1 MKKIAYSILFV
12 LSAGLSACSSFTEI
26 EPKGKNVLSRVEDLD
41 MLLNYEYRQR
51 GFAFRTV
58 MLMANDI
65 LPYTENIP
73 NLLSAKEKSLT
84 GILATWDESLSEKR
98 ASLTDAD
105 ATYSE
110 CYSINAKIANAVIAK
125 VDAAAGDRYMADRLK
140 AEAYVLRAYMHY
152 IVVNL
157 YAKAYNPQT
166 AADDPGVPYIKENDA
181 LDVPC
186 AKSTVAEVYENILA
200 DLETALQLNSLPDK
214 PINTMRVGKA
224 FAYAVKAKA
233 LMSMHRFPEALQ
245 AAEASLAVNDFIYD
259 QRPLADG
266 EFVRP
271 KIDCQEDLFTMFFE
285 RPNIHAY
292 TDEIMA
298 QFEPGSISFN
308 HFPKIDESG
317 FPIGL
322 IIYGVPGLTMW
333 DNNEYYMTTGGLTT
347 VDMYLTRAEC
357 LIRSNKGDDL
367 LEAMNVINTVRE
379 KRIDPYTPLSAS
391 DPMQAF
397 AYLRQL
403 SRTENWFSYR
413 NFVNLKRWNTEDA
426 YKETLRKNLLG
437 QEFELRHDS
446 PLWIFPFPQNA
457 VNYNPNLTQNY

>member
-1 MKKIAYSILFV
+1 MKKITYSILFA
-12 LSAGLSACSSFTEI
+12 LLAFASACSDFTEI

-51 GFAFRTV
+51 GFAFRSV
-58 MLMANDI
+58 MLVANDI
-65 LPYTENIP
+65 LPYAENIP
-73 NLLSAKEKSLT
+73 NLLSAKEKSLN
-84 GILATWDESLSEKR
+84 GILATWDGTLDR
-98 ASLTDAD
+98 AILTATDDA
-105 ATYSE
+105 YSE
-110 CYSINAKIANAVIAK
+110 CYSINAKVASAVIAK

-157 YAKAYNPQT
+157 YAKAYDPET

-181 LDVPC
+181 LEVPC
-186 AKSTVAEVYENILA
+186 TKSTVAEVYENILA
-200 DLETALQLNSLPDK
+200 DLETALELNSLPDK

-233 LMSMHRFPEALQ
+233 LMSMHKFPEALE
-245 AAEASLAVNDFIYD
+245 AAEASLAINDFIYD
-259 QRPLADG
+259 QRQLTGGD
-266 EFVRP
+266 FVRP
-271 KIDCQEDLFTMFFE
+271 RIDCQEDLFTTFYE
-285 RPNIHAY
+285 RPNLHAY

-347 VDMYLTRAEC
+347 IDMYLTRAEC

-367 LEAMNVINTVRE
+367 QEAMNVINTIRE
-379 KRIDPYTPLSAS
+379 KRIDPYTPLSAA
-391 DPMQAF
+391 DPAQAF
-397 AYLRQL
+397 AYLKQI

-437 QEFELRHDS
+437 QEFELRPDS

-457 VNYNPNLTQNY
+457 TNYNPNLTQNY

>member
-1 MKKIAYSILFV
+1 MKKTIYGILFA
-12 LSAGLSACSSFTEI
+12 LLALTSACSDFTDI
-26 EPKGKNVLSRVEDLD
+26 DPKGKNVLSRVDDLD

-65 LPYTENIP
+65 QPYTTNIP
-73 NLLSAKEKSLT
+73 NILSAKEKTLT
-84 GILATWDESLSEKR
+84 GVLATWDETADR
-98 ASLTDAD
+98 ALLTATDE
-105 ATYSE
+105 TYSE
-110 CYSINAKIANAVIAK
+110 CYSINARVANAVIGK
-125 VDAAAGDRYMADRLK
+125 IDAAEGDRYKAKRLK

-157 YAKAYNPQT
+157 YAKAYDPET
-166 AADDPGVPYIKENDA
+166 AADTPGVPYVKEDNSIDI
-181 LDVPC
+181 PC
-186 AKSTVAEVYENILA
+186 VKSTVAEVYENILA
-200 DLETALQLNSLPDK
+200 DLETALSLNSLPEQPD
-214 PINTMRVGKA
+214 NTMRVGKA

-233 LMSMHRFPEALQ
+233 LMSMHQFPEAQ
-245 AAEASLAVNDFIYD
+245 EAAEASLAVNDFIYD
-259 QRPLADG
+259 QRPLIDG
-266 EFVRP
+266 AFVRP
-271 KIDCQEDLFTMFFE
+271 KVDCREDLFTAYYE

-298 QFEPGSISFN
+298 DFEPGSISLN

-347 VDMYLTRAEC
+347 VDMHLTRAEC

-367 LEAMNVINTVRE
+367 QQAMKIINTIRE
-379 KRIDPYTPLSAS
+379 KRIDPYTPQSAA
-391 DPMQAF
+391 DPATAF
-397 AYLRQL
+397 KYLKQL

-426 YKETLRKNLLG
+426 YKETLHKNLQG
-437 QEFELRHDS
+437 HEFELRPDS

-457 VNYNPNLTQNY
+457 TNYNPNLTQNY